1 MLCPD
6 FFPDLIFFN
15 REMLSVSR
23 TMDLSGVL
31 SLRPRAG
38 GPVSRT
44 DFFCR
49 LPCLESDR
57 LLLRPFRMKDW
68 QDVYRYSSD
77 PEVSRYVLWDTHRSP
92 ADSRAFLRYMLHL
105 YHNGQPSSWAV
116 VLKDTDA
123 VIGSIGFMW
132 VDDRSD
138 SAEVGY
144 SLSRT
149 YWNQGL
155 MTEALKVVLQ
165 CGFSDLRLNRIE
177 AQHDVRNPASGKV
190 MEKCGMRKEGIL
202 RSRIKNKNE
211 YIDVAVWSVLAGDRS
226 VQNGSAM

>member
-1 MLCPD
+1 
-6 FFPDLIFFN
+6 
-15 REMLSVSR
+15 
-23 TMDLSGVL
+23 
-31 SLRPRAG
+31 
-38 GPVSRT
+38 
-44 DFFCR
+44 
-49 LPCLESDR
+49 
-57 LLLRPFRMKDW
+57 
-68 QDVYRYSSD
+68 
-77 PEVSRYVLWDTHRSP
+77 
-92 ADSRAFLRYMLHL
+92 
-105 YHNGQPSSWAV
+105 
-116 VLKDTDA
+116 
-123 VIGSIGFMW
+123 MW